1 MKDKKDKGK
10 KKAPDPSDMEGLLK
24 AKKNKDRKDRW
35 ADLLKKDHQIKRN
48 DKKEE

>member
-35 ADLLKKDHQIKRN
+35 ADDFLSKDLLSIHSFYF
-48 DKKEE
+48 